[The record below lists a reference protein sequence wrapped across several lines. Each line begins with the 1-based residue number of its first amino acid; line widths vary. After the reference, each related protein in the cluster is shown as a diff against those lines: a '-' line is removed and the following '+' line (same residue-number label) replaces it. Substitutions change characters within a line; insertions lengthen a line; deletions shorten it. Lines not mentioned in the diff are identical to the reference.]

1 MQVAESETM
10 LTRCKMVL
18 LAIGS
23 TLSSGDIAANAMQR
37 IARRSLARQAT
48 KARLH
53 FHDTTQLRGTMEPFP
68 CPALICLKPADNIR
82 RRLHSARQRYVPFAN
97 QPSRLPWR
105 QAAEIRCDVEDIRV
119 AQRLGHGGHCLVGP
133 AHADPICRQSPDQII
148 AILPRKAGN
157 TRRCGR
163 APVLAMAGHAN
174 LGTLLASRDVHR
186 LRARYRSSR
195 RSHKNDAKNR
205 NSFELAHLIS
215 HLFRSAC
222 CGCR

>member
-37 IARRSLARQAT
+37 TARRSLARQAT

-82 RRLHSARQRYVPFAN
+82 RRLHSARQRYVPLRT
-97 QPSRLPWR
+97 SRQGFRGGRLLKY
-105 QAAEIRCDVEDIRV
+105 AAMLRISES
-119 AQRLGHGGHCLVGP
+119 LNG
-133 AHADPICRQSPDQII
+133 
-148 AILPRKAGN
+148 
-157 TRRCGR
+157 
-163 APVLAMAGHAN
+163 LAMAVIV
-174 LGTLLASRDVHR
+174 SSVR
-186 LRARYRSSR
+186 LTPIRYAVRA
-195 RSHKNDAKNR
+195 
-205 NSFELAHLIS
+205 LI
-215 HLFRSAC
+215 R
-222 CGCR
+222 